1 MNTSSLRTKRVL
13 LPAALLTAVAVGGG
27 VFWAA
32 SASADDLSGTE
43 RDRVSAA
50 AVTAAGGGQ
59 VTSAESSDDPGE
71 AYEVEVRQ
79 TDGTEVDVTLDDQLA
94 VVRQDTDRPD
104 GGDGRDDD
112 RREDG
117 TPDADDRVLS
127 TTERAA
133 AEKAALAAVGSGR
146 VTDVDATD
154 DRGAAYDV
162 EVLAADGTEWDVD
175 LDAAY
180 DVVRKVADR

>member
-104 GGDGRDDD
+104 GGDD
-112 RREDG
+112 RSEDG
-117 TPDADDRVLS
+117 TPDADDRVLM

>member
-1 MNTSSLRTKRVL
+1 M
-13 LPAALLTAVAVGGG
+13 
-27 VFWAA
+27 
-32 SASADDLSGTE
+32 
-43 RDRVSAA
+43 
-50 AVTAAGGGQ
+50 
-59 VTSAESSDDPGE
+59 
-71 AYEVEVRQ
+71 
-79 TDGTEVDVTLDDQLA
+79 
-94 VVRQDTDRPD
+94 
-104 GGDGRDDD
+104 
-112 RREDG
+112 
-117 TPDADDRVLS
+117 LS